1 MNKPQYKPSEKTE
14 LLTLDQA
21 RERYQLSRQKIEELA
36 TKCGAALKIG
46 TAKRYKKRVLDEYIN
61 TFEA

>member
-14 LLTLDQA
+14 LLTLAQA
-21 RERYQLSRQKIEELA
+21 KERYQLSRQKIEALA
-36 TKCGAALKIG
+36 TECGAALKIG
-46 TAKRYKKRVLDEYIN
+46 TAKRYKKRTLDAYIQ